1 MSAMRVSRCLT
12 FPLSIGTVLIRHH
25 GEAFLDPRTRALAC
39 LIDRMPLVVICVSLE
54 YNLLSTLMIFFFSS
68 PQKITVPTSG
78 RAGQL
83 RHKVGTAA
91 SATVVACSYLS

>member
-54 YNLLSTLMIFFFSS
+54 YNLLSTLMIFFFSPLPKKLQS
-68 PQKITVPTSG
+68 LQVDELVSSG
-78 RAGQL
+78 IR
-83 RHKVGTAA
+83 
-91 SATVVACSYLS
+91 

>member
-1 MSAMRVSRCLT
+1 MSAMRVSRCPT
-12 FPLSIGTVLIRHH
+12 FPLSIGTILIRHH
-25 GEAFLDPRTRALAC
+25 GEAFLDPRTWALAC
-39 LIDRMPLVVICVSLE
+39 LIDRMPLAVICVSLE
-54 YNLLSTLMIFFFSS
+54 YNLLSTLMNFFLPS
-68 PQKITVPTSG
+68 QKITVLTSG